1 MLCFGRDTDFFFPG
15 RDGAGEKR
23 DAGGGGNVGLSIV
36 LSTCAGMDKSGW
48 GSDVPSSRELSL
60 LEILSLSF
68 SFSFSFSFDLPSF
81 PPPRREER
89 P

>member
-15 RDGAGEKR
+15 RGGAGEKR
-23 DAGGGGNVGLSIV
+23 DGGGNVGLSIV
-36 LSTCAGMDKSGW
+36 LSGMGNSSC

-60 LEILSLSF
+60 LELLSLSLSLSLSF
-68 SFSFSFSFDLPSF
+68 SFSLSFNLPSLL
-81 PPPRREER
+81 PPRREER